1 MNEAETNQS
10 EHRALPLRALV
21 LSLGA
26 LAIPVAAAFLFP
38 GQVLEDSGPLIWLT
52 ALVPAFL
59 LTYYRGWGGASAGL
73 AAGMAV
79 LSLTH
84 AVVVITGRGAP
95 NWGLLLG
102 VVTALIAICLG
113 VGWMAE
119 LLHRE
124 RRAAESMALTDP
136 LTGLANRRHA
146 ELILD
151 TQCAA
156 AERGMP
162 LSVVLFD
169 LDRFKDV
176 NDRHGHAQGDRVIQ
190 RFAEVL
196 REGSRRMDLAVRWG
210 GEEFLLIL
218 PASAPLDSKMVVER
232 ALEVFRET
240 RFPWGQVTA
249 SAGVAGYQKGMGGS
263 DVLVATADS
272 ALYRAKAEGR
282 DRVVVAQGPVEGG
295 TSGQATGSGARP
307 PASAAAAYPISGSMA
322 QKIQEGAPDPT
333 RRILLVDDDPGTLHG
348 VGRLLKRLGYMVYSA
363 SDPAKAL
370 TLALE
375 ASPPFDIIVTDLIMP
390 GMSGFTLVERM
401 EEGGLQLPVL
411 YMSGYVH
418 GEVGWQGAP
427 GLRHRFLEKPMA
439 LAELTVALEE
449 LVNHAGE
456 DVSATGDV

>member
-1 MNEAETNQS
+1 MNQAEWNHM
-10 EHRALPLRALV
+10 EERALPLRALI

-59 LTYYRGWGGASAGL
+59 LTYYRGWGGASVGL
-73 AAGMAV
+73 ATGMAA
-79 LSLTH
+79 LSMTH

-95 NWGLLLG
+95 NWGVLLG
-102 VVTALIAICLG
+102 VVTVLIAICLG
-113 VGWMAE
+113 VGWMVE

-156 AERGMP
+156 AERGMS
-162 LSVVLFD
+162 LSAVLFD
-169 LDRFKDV
+169 LDRFKEV
-176 NDRHGHAQGDRVIQ
+176 NDSYGHAQGDLVIQ
-190 RFAEVL
+190 SFAEIL
-196 REGSRRMDLAVRWG
+196 KDGIRRMDLAVRWG

-218 PASAPLDSKMVVER
+218 PASAPLDAKVVVER
-232 ALEVFRET
+232 ALEALRDTPFA
-240 RFPWGQVTA
+240 WGRVTV

-263 DVLVATADS
+263 DVLVAAADS

-282 DRVVVAQGPVEGG
+282 DRVVVAQGQSEGG
-295 TSGQATGSGARP
+295 TPGQSSGPAAGHASGL
-307 PASAAAAYPISGSMA
+307 PAAMT
-322 QKIQEGAPDPT
+322 PT
-333 RRILLVDDDPGTLHG
+333 RRPGGKEESTGPTRVLLVDDDPGTLHG

-363 SDPAKAL
+363 SDPTKAL

-390 GMSGFTLVERM
+390 GMSGFTLVEQL
-401 EEGGLQLPVL
+401 EESGLRLPVL

-418 GEVGWQGAP
+418 GEVGWPGAP
-427 GLRHRFLEKPMA
+427 GLRHRFLEKPMG

-449 LVNHAGE
+449 LTNHPGERGTPAG
-456 DVSATGDV
+456 DG